1 MKKNSLGRP
10 ININSEKEVVDLKA
24 TRYRIY
30 TLGGFGVNL
39 GQFSITLKHTETSET
54 IKCIKAFW
62 SVQAFAFGKRAK
74 RVLIVD
80 IPKEGR
86 YEVLF
91 DNPKTLRIKHSN
103 LLISSLFRK
112 PLTTDQIEILITE
125 KLGGY
130 PFIK

>member
-1 MKKNSLGRP
+1 LGRP
-10 ININSEKEVVDLKA
+10 ININSKKEVVDLKSS
-24 TRYRIY
+24 RYRIY

-39 GQFSITLKHTETSET
+39 GQFSISLKHTETNEI
-54 IKCIKAFW
+54 IKCKKAFW
-62 SVQAFAFGKRAK
+62 PVQSFAFGKRAK

-91 DNPKTLRIKHSN
+91 DNPETLRIKHSN
-103 LLISSLFRK
+103 LPISSMFRK

-125 KLGGY
+125 KIGVY
-130 PFIK
+130 PILK